1 MALLVEVDPLGLVL
15 VLGLHIADD
24 SAVALAPAAVDADDI
39 LAQNAIAI
47 AELDAGLLGVGL
59 GIGSRTIRGVGVQ
72 TCLVTLVDPRAVGTV
87 GGNGHHIVELLLATP
102 SDVGRPQ
109 GTTGLQT
116 TIVADTGAVIL
127 GIDGNV
133 ERQVLGL
140 PQVSLT
146 QRVIIASIDH
156 ILNVGHF
163 PHEVQV
169 VVIIGTIQ
177 CIQINRNLI
186 HGIRTVHARIVVG
199 GALRD
204 QHGTVPIGNARALAG
219 REVNGLLDAVAHLVG
234 AVLRGKVLR
243 RNLHLL
249 HSHGSAQRLTLLDL
263 LAILGRGAGHLD
275 GSGLAN
281 GKSVTNGN
289 DLSVSE
295 GAALAL
301 GGGVLQIVGILRAQR
316 DLDIVGGEFLGS
328 RFHGH
333 VRIGFALHVEDADR
347 AALGGTG
354 NDLMVGDHNLTT
366 IDLIRVGAIVKR
378 GVHTGKALV
387 AAHVGNDHTI
397 VLDAVSR
404 GALNHQ
410 AGLVAAVLQVL
421 ALAIHGVTEVVDCRN
436 GLVLPHIVTGVAQLG
451 LLGELRVG
459 AARALRTVEVQRS
472 AGPTGTNDRPAH
484 HDLIV
489 GETGGFLVAVGV
501 VIMGLNPSDQLVFA
515 CAAGIDVLHHLDIKV
530 VRADSG
536 ANGLAVVGS
545 GVAAAIGGIVAEHVS
560 VCLVVKAG
568 IALQH
573 LAVLELGAILQ
584 NGVPVV
590 RLLIIEDFGRQLDVL
605 GGIVTEA
612 VNTVRHS
619 GLQELLHT
627 IGNSLVLRIQIPQ
640 AKQVALRHLVTVGI
654 IVDLAVGAVAAGT
667 LVEVVLV
674 LPVGVDGVPIGGE
687 VVGDH
692 IHDHAHAVLVGGG
705 GHFLQISLSADHE
718 VTDGGVRRLVHV
730 VPVLGELL
738 AVGGDFLDLAHR
750 LGLHGGVAGRGDLRH
765 VLRNGLERPHPCVQD
780 GAVLHVLGQTVLVTG
795 SLERRISDGVL
806 VAVTIGGKCGGCHTH
821 TAEQRGDRH
830 CSSRSFLPSL
840 GGT

>member
-1 MALLVEVDPLGLVL
+1 M
-15 VLGLHIADD
+15 
-24 SAVALAPAAVDADDI
+24 
-39 LAQNAIAI
+39 
-47 AELDAGLLGVGL
+47 
-59 GIGSRTIRGVGVQ
+59 
-72 TCLVTLVDPRAVGTV
+72 
-87 GGNGHHIVELLLATP
+87 
-102 SDVGRPQ
+102 
-109 GTTGLQT
+109 
-116 TIVADTGAVIL
+116 
-127 GIDGNV
+127 

-140 PQVSLT
+140 PQVALA
-146 QRVIIASIDH
+146 QGVVVASVDD
-156 ILNVGHF
+156 ILHVSHF
-163 PHEVQV
+163 PHEVEV
-169 VVIIGTIQ
+169 VVIVGAIQ
-177 CIQINRNLI
+177 RIQIDRNLI
-186 HGIRTVHARIVVG
+186 HGIRAVHARVVVG

-204 QHGTVPIGNARALAG
+204 QHGAVPVSDARVLSG
-219 REVNGLLDAVAHLVG
+219 VEVDGLLDAHAHLVG
-234 AVLRGKVLR
+234 TVLRGKVLLR
-243 RNLHLL
+243 DLHFL
-249 HSHGSAQRLTLLDL
+249 HGHGSAQRLTLLDL
-263 LAILGRGAGHLD
+263 LAILGGGAGHLD
-275 GSGLAN
+275 GSGLAD
-281 GKSVTNGN
+281 GKSFTNGN

-354 NDLMVGDHNLTT
+354 NDLMVGDHKLAA
-366 IDLIRVGAIVKR
+366 IDLIRVGAIVKC
-378 GVHTGKALV
+378 GVHAGKALV
-387 AAHVGNDHTI
+387 ATHVGNDHTI
-397 VLDAVSR
+397 VLNAIRR

-421 ALAIHGVTEVVDCRN
+421 ALAIHGVTEVVDCRD
-436 GLVLPHIVTGVAQLG
+436 GLVLPHVVTGVTQLG

-489 GETGGFLVAVGV
+489 GEAGGFLVAVGV
-501 VIMGLNPSDQLVFA
+501 VIVGLNPGDQLVFA
-515 CAAGIDVLHHLDIKV
+515 CAAGIDVLHHLDVKV

-545 GVAAAIGGIVAEHVS
+545 GVAAAIGGIVAEHVG

-573 LAVLELGAILQ
+573 LAVLELGAVLQ

-590 RLLIIEDFGRQLDVL
+590 RLLIVEDFGRQLDVL
-605 GGIVTEA
+605 CRIVAEA
-612 VNTVRHS
+612 VNAVRHS

-654 IVDLAVGAVAAGT
+654 IVDFTVGAVAAGT
-667 LVEVVLV
+667 LVEVLLV
-674 LPVGVDGVPIGGE
+674 LPIGVDGVPIGGE

-692 IHDHAHAVLVGGG
+692 IHDHTHTILMGGG
-705 GHFLQISLSADHE
+705 GHFLQVSLGADHE
-718 VTDGGVRRLVHV
+718 IADGGVRRLVHV

-750 LGLHGGVAGRGDLRH
+750 LGLHGSVARRGDLRH
-765 VLRNGLERPHPCVQD
+765 VLRDGLERPHPCVQD

-795 SLERRISDGVL
+795 RFERRISDGVL

-821 TAEQRGDRH
+821 TAEQCGDRH
-830 CSSRSFLPSL
+830 CSRCDLLPGLDGACFTGRASALRTSHQLRLILMRRLFSGECVRHTRERMSAKSHLTLPASLHLTLTTFATSRRCVKNTTFFL
-840 GGT
+840 